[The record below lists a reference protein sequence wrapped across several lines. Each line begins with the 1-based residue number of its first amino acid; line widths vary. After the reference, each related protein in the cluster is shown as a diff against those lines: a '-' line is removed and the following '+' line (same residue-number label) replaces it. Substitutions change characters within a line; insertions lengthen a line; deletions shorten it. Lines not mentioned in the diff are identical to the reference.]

1 MLMYN
6 PLPHR
11 FPRPK
16 TVVYLDE
23 QVISIIL
30 LHTAGI
36 PLSGG
41 SIGIILWAERLA
53 QVRCTGNE
61 NDLSGCSFTNSS
73 VSFIIS
79 ALNQARVRCFN
90 QEGEYLH

>member
-1 MLMYN
+1 MLMCN
-6 PLPHR
+6 PLPYC

-16 TVVYLDE
+16 TVGYLDE

-36 PLSGG
+36 PLSEGRG
-41 SIGIILWAERLA
+41 VFIQNERLA
-53 QVRCTGNE
+53 QVRCAGNE

-79 ALNQARVRCFN
+79 AFHQAGVRCFN